1 MGNASRQSLRAA
13 SHVMI
18 TRITE
23 TIALYWIAKTIMVR
37 YLIIVVE
44 GQLII
49 LDKVS
54 LVFNP

>member
-1 MGNASRQSLRAA
+1 MGNESRQSLRAA

-23 TIALYWIAKTIMVR
+23 TIAY
-37 YLIIVVE
+37 IIVVG
-44 GQLII
+44 GQLKI

-54 LVFNP
+54 LVFDP

>member
-13 SHVMI
+13 SDVMI

-23 TIALYWIAKTIMVR
+23 TIAYWIAKTIMVS
-37 YLIIVVE
+37 YLIIVVG

-54 LVFNP
+54 LVFDP